1 MSGGIRRRDYWRTN
15 MSKKSDFRPTMLAF
29 LQWFLRTLDRE
40 FTEPLLA
47 GRTLEDAAEQV
58 FDDIAA
64 NVRGNRDS
72 DVTLTATD
80 YGAIMDRIAAL
91 HIRTRHGEEAVSET
105 SIP

>member
-1 MSGGIRRRDYWRTN
+1 MSAN
-15 MSKKSDFRPTMLAF
+15 SDFKPTMLAF
-29 LQWFLRTLDRE
+29 LKWFFRTLDRR

-47 GRTLEDAAEQV
+47 GRTLEQAAQEV

-72 DVTLTATD
+72 DVTLTAAD
-80 YGAIMDRIAAL
+80 HGAIMDRIAAL

-105 SIP
+105 AIP